1 MHDAIPMSH
10 ADERGH
16 EPLGARQ
23 RSLVDRAHGRIS
35 VGTPAP
41 RPGDGYIARVTARDP
56 DGVDFA
62 ALFAALPGAI
72 CVLDRELR
80 YVAANP
86 AYLALLGATWDH
98 LAGRT
103 MLEVFPDDPGAPN
116 TASAVMLRA
125 SLSRVV
131 ETGQPDELA
140 FIPYR
145 VSRTPG
151 GPAEVRY
158 WSATHTPL
166 RGPDGHARFVIA
178 QTHDVTELH
187 ERGDASPPGL
197 AHGVLDRASRVQAA
211 HRLVSAELAELR
223 RLFEQAPGFVCFLRG
238 PEHRFELANASYL
251 ALIGKDRA
259 IIGKPVLDALPEVHG
274 QGFLEILDRVFGTG
288 EAFVGRGVR
297 IELARGPGQ
306 AREARVL
313 DFVYQP
319 ILGPDGRA
327 VGIFVQGH
335 DLTEQRLAET
345 ARARLAE
352 EHRVLVEM
360 LPQQVWTANI
370 EGLLTS
376 INAQGTRY
384 FGAPRE
390 AIIGA
395 GWKDVVH
402 PDDLP
407 VALEAWAR
415 SLATGVPYE
424 MEFRLRAGDGS
435 YRWHLARATALRG
448 DAGAI
453 AQWLGTNTD
462 IDEARRT
469 HDELRARAD
478 YEAQLIGIVSHDLR
492 NPLSTISISAS
503 LLESAALDAGGQ
515 RIVGHIA
522 NATARA
528 GQLITDLLDF
538 AQARSGSFPISPG
551 PTNLAVLVRRAVD
564 DAKLLGGERSA
575 TYTHTGPEVG
585 SWDEG
590 RIMQLIGNLV
600 GNAFQHAPAGAAI
613 AVRTG
618 IAGDRTT
625 LEVFNEG
632 PPIADHDQTRLFEPF
647 ARGRS
652 ARTQRG
658 RSVGLGLFI
667 ANKIVA
673 AHRGTL
679 TVRSV
684 AGEGTTF
691 TVTLPTR
698 VAL

>member
-1 MHDAIPMSH
+1 MTL
-10 ADERGH
+10 ADLH
-16 EPLGARQ
+16 TL
-23 RSLVDRAHGRIS
+23 
-35 VGTPAP
+35 
-41 RPGDGYIARVTARDP
+41 
-56 DGVDFA
+56 DFA
-62 ALFAALPGAI
+62 VLFDALPGAAT
-72 CVLDRELR
+72 VLDRELR
-80 YVAANP
+80 YVAANR
-86 AYLALLGATWDH
+86 AYLATVAARWDQ
-98 LAGRT
+98 LAGVS
-103 MLEVFPDDPGAPN
+103 MLELFPNDPADPN
-116 TASAVMLRA
+116 NASATVLRT
-125 SLSRVV
+125 SLLRVL

-140 FIPYR
+140 FIPYHVPR
-145 VSRTPG
+145 VPG
-151 GPAEVRY
+151 GPAVLRY

-166 RGPDGHARFVIA
+166 FGPDGRA
-178 QTHDVTELH
+178 QYALQQTQDVTELH
-187 ERGDASPPGL
+187 ERGDRGPPGL
-197 AHGVLDRASRVQAA
+197 AHGILDRASRVQAA
-211 HRLVSAELAELR
+211 HQLVSAELADLR

-238 PEHRFELANASYL
+238 ADHRFELANAAYL
-251 ALIGKDRA
+251 SLIGKDRS
-259 IIGKPVLDALPEVHG
+259 IIGKPVLEAVPEVRG
-274 QGFLEILDRVFGTG
+274 QGFVELLDNVFASG
-288 EAFVGRGVR
+288 EAYVGRGVR
-297 IELARGPGQ
+297 IELARGPAQ
-306 AREARVL
+306 VREARIL

-319 ILGPDGRA
+319 IRGADGRS
-327 VGIFVQGH
+327 VGIFVQGN

-345 ARARLAE
+345 ERARLAE

-360 LPQQVWTANI
+360 LPQQVWTAGLD
-370 EGLLTS
+370 GLLTS

-395 GWKDVVH
+395 GWKEVVH

-407 VALEAWAR
+407 GALEAWAR
-415 SLATGVPYE
+415 SLETGAAYE
-424 MEFRLRAGDGS
+424 MEFRLRASDGS
-435 YRWHLARATALRG
+435 YRWHLARASALRDG
-448 DAGAI
+448 AGAI
-453 AQWLGTNTD
+453 TQWLGTNTD
-462 IDEARRT
+462 IDAARRT

-503 LLESAALDAGGQ
+503 LLESASLDAGGQ

-590 RIMQLIGNLV
+590 RIMQLIANLV

-613 AVRTG
+613 AVRTA

-667 ANKIVA
+667 AHKIVA

-679 TVRSV
+679 TVRSA

-691 TVTLPTR
+691 TVALPTR
-698 VAL
+698 VSL